1 MSHELKRKDM
11 QVKELQARL
20 DTGDGCKYISIDN
33 AKSKKRTKVHSL
45 YRYGNTA
52 STLIM
57 QVVAVHVMY
66 VICRCVNFY
75 SSIECALDSDFLNV

>member
-1 MSHELKRKDM
+1 MSHELKRKDI

-33 AKSKKRTKVHSL
+33 VEGERCTKSRLLH
-45 YRYGNTA
+45 RYGNIA

-57 QVVAVHVMY
+57 QVAAVHVIY
-66 VICRCVNFY
+66 VICRCINLY
-75 SSIECALDSDFLNV
+75 SRVECALNSTFVL